1 MSDFSRIPSKDVIL
15 RTQKALTQNGIET
28 IVVPDRAEAFKAVL
42 SFLPE
47 KAEVF
52 TLTSV
57 TLDEVGITKEVNE
70 SGRFTSVRNAL
81 YALDPNTQG
90 REQRKLGTAP
100 DFAIGSAHAVTE
112 SGMVIVASFTGSQ
125 IPPYVYGAGTLIWV
139 VGAQKIVENV
149 EQGLRRIKE
158 YILPKETARAR
169 KAYNL
174 PDSFNSYPSKILLF
188 EKEIQPGRVKLVLVE
203 EPLGF

>member
-1 MSDFSRIPSKDVIL
+1 MNDYSKVPSNDVIA
-15 RTQKALTQNGIET
+15 RTQKALTENGIET
-28 IVVPDRAEAFKAVL
+28 IVVPNRTEALKTVL

-57 TLDEVGITKEVNE
+57 TLDEVGITKEVND
-70 SGRFTSVRNAL
+70 SGRYSSVRNAL
-81 YALDPNTQG
+81 YALDPKTQA

-100 DFAIGSAHAVTE
+100 DYAIGSAHAVTE
-112 SGMVIVASFTGSQ
+112 SGTVLVASFTGSQ
-125 IPPYVYGAGTLIWV
+125 IPAYVYGAGTLIWV
-139 VGAQKIVENV
+139 VGAQKIVSSV
-149 EQGLRRIKE
+149 EEGLKRIRQ
-158 YILPKETARAR
+158 YVLPKESIRAR
-169 KAYNL
+169 KAYSL

-188 EKEIQPGRVKLVLVE
+188 EREIQPGRVKLVLVK

>member
-28 IVVPDRAEAFKAVL
+28 IVVPDRAEAFKTVL

-81 YALDPNTQG
+81 YALDPKTQG

-125 IPPYVYGAGTLIWV
+125 IPAYVYGAGTLIWV
-139 VGAQKIVENV
+139 VGAQKIVANL
-149 EQGLRRIKE
+149 EQGLKRIRE

-203 EPLGF
+203 ETLGF

>member
-1 MSDFSRIPSKDVIL
+1 
-15 RTQKALTQNGIET
+15 LTQNGIET
-28 IVVPDRAEAFKAVL
+28 FVVSNRAEALKKVL
-42 SFLPE
+42 SLLPD

-70 SGRFTSVRNAL
+70 SSRYVSVRNAL
-81 YALDPNTQG
+81 YALDPQKQA

-112 SGMVIVASFTGSQ
+112 SGMVMVASFTGSQ
-125 IPPYVYGAGTLIWV
+125 IPAYVYGAGSLIWV
-139 VGAQKIVENV
+139 IGAQKIVSSLE
-149 EQGLRRIKE
+149 EGLKRIHE
-158 YILPKETARAR
+158 YVLPKETARAR

-174 PDSFNSYPSKILLF
+174 PETFQSYPSKILLF
-188 EKEIQPGRVKLVLVE
+188 EKEIQPGRVKLVLVQE
-203 EPLGF
+203 VLGF

>member
-28 IVVPDRAEAFKAVL
+28 IVVPDRAEAFKTVL

-81 YALDPNTQG
+81 YALDPKTQG

-125 IPPYVYGAGTLIWV
+125 LPAYVYGAGTLIWV
-139 VGAQKIVENV
+139 VGAQKIVANL
-149 EQGLRRIKE
+149 EQGLKRIRE

-174 PDSFNSYPSKILLF
+174 PESFNSYPSKILLF

-203 EPLGF
+203 ETLGF

>member
-1 MSDFSRIPSKDVIL
+1 MKDFGTLPSKEVIS
-15 RTQKALTQNGIET
+15 RTQKALMQNGIEA
-28 IVVPDRAEAFKAVL
+28 IVVPNRAEALKKVL
-42 SFLPE
+42 SFIPE

-57 TLDEVGITKEVNE
+57 TLDEVGITKEVND
-70 SGRFTSVRNAL
+70 SGRYSSVRNAL
-81 YALDPNTQG
+81 YTLDPKTQA

-100 DFAIGSAHAVTE
+100 DYAIGSAHAVTE
-112 SGMVIVASFTGSQ
+112 SGIVIVASFTGSQ
-125 IPPYVYGAGTLIWV
+125 IPAYVYGAGNLIWV
-139 VGAQKIVENV
+139 IGAQKIVRNLE
-149 EQGLRRIKE
+149 EGLNRIHQ
-158 YILPKETARAR
+158 YVLPKETARAR

-174 PDSFNSYPSKILLF
+174 PDTFHSYPSKILIF